1 MENSK
6 VEFSK
11 TELIEK
17 LFSWNKE
24 TPILDTKGV
33 EIGKVYQRLCGDAD
47 IQKSRVT
54 ALRYSREMRI
64 KLKDIKSD
72 EYLAYVDA
80 YDDLSKEDLINL
92 ILFDEL
98 IDIRDKVEKKFYF
111 PDPKEP
117 DEESDTE
124 AWENYQSLVD
134 SWEERRNSR
143 LNELVSIE
151 IEDRKSE
158 LNNLSLE
165 NIQNQVKISK
175 INNLC
180 KNELQIRFMEM
191 VTYLGTY
198 RDKKFKN
205 RLFKSFQE
213 FLDAPDVLK
222 NQLIEG
228 YNSLELSSVNL
239 KGLQEIKHLGEK

>member
-6 VEFSK
+6 V
-11 TELIEK
+11 ELIEK
-17 LFSWNKE
+17 LFSWHKE
-24 TPILDTKGV
+24 TPILDAKGV

-64 KLKDIKSD
+64 KLKDINSD

-98 IDIRDKVEKKFYF
+98 IEIRNKVEKDFYF
-111 PDPKEP
+111 PDPQEP
-117 DEESDTE
+117 KDDDTE
-124 AWENYQSLVD
+124 EWENYQVLVD
-134 SWEERRNSR
+134 SWEDRRTEKLNS
-143 LNELVSIE
+143 LVTE
-151 IEDRKSE
+151 AIEDRKFE
-158 LNNLSLE
+158 LNNKSLE
-165 NIQNQVKISK
+165 EIQKQVRLSK

-180 KNELQIRFMEM
+180 ENELRIRFMEM

-198 RDKKFKN
+198 KDKKFKK
-205 RLFKSFQE
+205 RLFNSFQE
-213 FLDAPDVLK
+213 FLDSPDILK
-222 NQLIEG
+222 NQLING